1 MLLLYRRYVLKHPLL
16 RLLARRTRKNA
27 FLLRVFVGKCYRL
40 LCRPSRIGPVLR
52 DRAHAVRRWIRPRFS
67 PKAMALA
74 EARAVGGAIPLQE
87 LERIWEASDRCRRAV
102 CVATGL
108 ELRQLETVL
117 GARRVA
123 IVPPCASTQEPD
135 TDLRIVPPVD
145 LVIVVGADATSGPDD
160 RQLQRYGANAK
171 ILLVGVAGAGHRA
184 SLGSAGP
191 LEVRH
196 SPGVNVR
203 TLGGARLK
211 VLLFNDS
218 GFQYGAGIA
227 LKRQAASFLL
237 NGWDVAVIAWRAG
250 RDRRRP
256 ESVGGESAGGW
267 YGIRTLGD
275 PDRSKTYSSERLV
288 AEVKARLP
296 FQPDLIVLGNT
307 HAAGWPVDLPARL
320 RELGAPVLAYMHDCY
335 WLTGRCAHPASCTLF
350 RTGCDASCPT
360 PGEYPPLAPE
370 KIAPA
375 WQKRSSVFAGRDKVP
390 LVANSRWT
398 LDVVLQRY
406 GSTARS
412 EMVHLGLDH
421 RLFAP
426 MPKSVVRRILGLPAD
441 KVLIAM
447 GAVDIDNQWKGGPI
461 FESVYRAL
469 RSRDDVGLL
478 LFGRASERLPSTRSF
493 GPIEDE
499 RLMPF
504 LFNAADIYV
513 TTATAESF
521 GQTVLEA
528 SACAVPVVAFK
539 VGGIPDIV
547 LHEQSGL
554 LVDPLSIP
562 DLLAAVG
569 RLVENGSLREQMGR
583 NGRARVE
590 DNFTL
595 AHQGQLWNGCLMRL
609 RNADASDGFSF
620 TAMSGPVA

>member
-16 RLLARRTRKNA
+16 LLLPRRIRKNA
-27 FLLRVFVGKCYRL
+27 FLLRALVGRCYRL
-40 LCRPSRIGPVLR
+40 LCRPSRIGPMLH
-52 DRAHAVRRWIRPRFS
+52 DRAQAVRRWIRPPFS
-67 PKAMALA
+67 AKAMTLA

-87 LERIWEASDRCRRAV
+87 LERVWEASDRCRRAV

-108 ELRQLETVL
+108 ELRQLEIVL

-123 IVPPCASTQEPD
+123 VMPQEEAD
-135 TDLRIVPPVD
+135 GDHRILPPVD
-145 LVIVVGADATSGPDD
+145 LVIVVGTDATSGPTD
-160 RQLQRYGANAK
+160 RLLHRYGADAK
-171 ILLVGVAGAGHRA
+171 KLLVSAAGEAQRF
-184 SLGSAGP
+184 SIGSADP
-191 LEVRH
+191 PEVQR
-196 SPGVNVR
+196 SPGR
-203 TLGGARLK
+203 GSTASGGDRRK
-211 VLLFNDS
+211 VLLLNDS
-218 GFQYGAGIA
+218 GFQYGAGTA

-250 RDRRRP
+250 HDRRRP
-256 ESVGGESAGGW
+256 VSMGSECSGSW
-267 YGIRTLGD
+267 YGVRTLGD

-288 AEVKARLP
+288 AEVKARLQ
-296 FQPDLIVLGNT
+296 FKPDLIVLGNT
-307 HAAGWPVDLPARL
+307 HAAGWPIDLPARL
-320 RELGAPVLAYMHDCY
+320 GELGAPVLAYMHDCY
-335 WLTGRCAHPASCTLF
+335 WVTGRCAHPASCTLF
-350 RTGCDASCPT
+350 RTGCDERCPT
-360 PGEYPPLAPE
+360 AGEYPSLAPE

-375 WQKRSSVFAGRDKVP
+375 WRERSAVFEGHGKIP

-398 LDVVLQRY
+398 LDVALQRY

-412 EMVHLGLDH
+412 DMVHLGLDA

-426 MPKSVVRRILGLPAD
+426 MPKSVVRRVLGLPAD

-447 GAVDIDNQWKGGPI
+447 GAVDIDNQWKGGAM

-493 GPIEDE
+493 GLIEDE

-521 GQTVLEA
+521 GQTLLEA
-528 SACAVPVVAFK
+528 SACALPVVAFK
-539 VGGIPDIV
+539 VGGITDIV
-547 LHEQSGL
+547 VHEESGL
-554 LVDPLSIP
+554 LVEPASVP
-562 DLLAAVG
+562 DLLAAIE
-569 RLVENGSLREQMGR
+569 RLVASQPLMEKMGR

-595 AHQGQLWNGCLMRL
+595 AHQGELWNDCLTRL
-609 RNADASDGFSF
+609 RKGAASDCSSLS
-620 TAMSGPVA
+620 AMSGPVR